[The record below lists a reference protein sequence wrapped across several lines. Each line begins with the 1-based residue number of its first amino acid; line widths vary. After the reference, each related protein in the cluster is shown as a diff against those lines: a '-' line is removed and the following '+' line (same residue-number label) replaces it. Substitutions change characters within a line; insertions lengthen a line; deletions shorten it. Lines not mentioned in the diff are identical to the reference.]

1 MMGFGHGGF
10 GLPYCGPRHCGPPVR
25 YCRRE
30 AKELLVVP
38 APASDAAGTSSPQ
51 GVVGLARSEAS
62 GRVLTEGLVTNA
74 AAADR
79 VVSTLMSGEATA
91 VIGGGCCVELAVE
104 YMPVPTPGSAPS
116 ADVSRRVLVQVI
128 DSEGTT
134 LRWTKEF
141 SEGYHVKEA
150 IIVTFPGATLNV
162 RVRDA
167 IARVRWCEV
176 FSC

>member
-1 MMGFGHGGF
+1 MEFGHGGY
-10 GLPYCGPRHCGPPVR
+10 GMPHCGPRHWGPPVR

-38 APASDAAGTSSPQ
+38 DEKADT
-51 GVVGLARSEAS
+51 ARPM
-62 GRVLTEGLVTNA
+62 TQ
-74 AAADR
+74 AAADQILEYADKTAASKEGM
-79 VVSTLMSGEATA
+79 VINNPVGGVTEVGTTAVSAGRGTA

-104 YMPVPTPGSAPS
+104 YMPIPGAAA
-116 ADVSRRVLVQVI
+116 ADCRVAVEVV
-128 DSEGTT
+128 DSEGTVLT
-134 LRWTKEF
+134 WMKDF
-141 SEGYHVKEA
+141 SEGYHVKEN
-150 IIVTFPGATLNV
+150 IIVTYPGAMLMV